1 NIRQTVTLSSGESD
15 PLSNGYASGLAS
27 VSYEYSAD
35 GTTWAPIGTLGS
47 APFDSILWNTT
58 GVADGIYQLRI
69 VVSDGAGNSAPS
81 APVTNVRVDNT
92 PPTTS
97 QDDPGLYLR
106 ATKTLT
112 GSAAD
117 SGSGVDHVDFQRAPT
132 GSGSWTTIATDS
144 TPGDGLQASFDT
156 TGVADGHVDLHV
168 VATDTAGN
176 TTTSATVT
184 KLVDNTKPSTTDD
197 APSGWQASPVTVQV
211 SANDGG
217 SGVNVTEYSVDGN
230 STYTAGT
237 TVAI

>member
-1 NIRQTVTLSSGESD
+1 VRATDAAGNTDASPATWTWHRDTQSPTGTLASPGANIRQTVTLSSGESD

-81 APVTNVRVDNT
+81 AAVTNVRVDNT

-97 QDDPGLYLR
+97 QDDPGQYLR

-117 SGSGVDHVDFQRAPT
+117 SGSGVDHVDFQSAPA
-132 GSGSWTTIATDS
+132 GSGSWTKVGSDFTAPYS
-144 TPGDGLQASFDT
+144 VSFDT
-156 TGVADGHVDLHV
+156 TSVPDGR
-168 VATDTAGN
+168 
-176 TTTSATVT
+176 
-184 KLVDNTKPSTTDD
+184 
-197 APSGWQASPVTVQV
+197 
-211 SANDGG
+211 
-217 SGVNVTEYSVDGN
+217 
-230 STYTAGT
+230 
-237 TVAI
+237 